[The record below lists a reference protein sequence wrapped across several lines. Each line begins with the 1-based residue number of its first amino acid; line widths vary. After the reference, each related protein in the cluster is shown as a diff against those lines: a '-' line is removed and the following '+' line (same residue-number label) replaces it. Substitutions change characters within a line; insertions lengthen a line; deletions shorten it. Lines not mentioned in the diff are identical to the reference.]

1 MFDFEITKREILF
14 SICIIMIFLIGGLFS
29 TNKIT
34 DSVLDKNEKY
44 NKAVKIEGTDL
55 FQYGMDT
62 NVGNAFVYGKLETVD
77 PVTFTEIGGDY
88 MHVKKVK
95 ERYTMHTR
103 TVRYKVGKT
112 YRTRVE
118 TYWTWDYAGQE
129 TKTCKK
135 IKFSGIEFHT
145 EKIDIPSPDYIK
157 TIKESSHIRYKYY
170 GTPTN
175 FKGTIFTELKD
186 GTILKNS
193 NFYNKA
199 SLEEAHDM
207 CTTNSSVYVALFWVL
222 WIPLT
227 ALVVYVFYRLENRWL
242 E

>member
-1 MFDFEITKREILF
+1 MMDFEITKREILF
-14 SICIIMIFLIGGLFS
+14 SICIIMAFLMGGLFF

-44 NKAVKIEGTDL
+44 NKAVKIEGADL

-88 MHVKKVK
+88 MHVEKVK

-103 TVRYKVGKT
+103 TVRYKVGKH
-112 YRTRVE
+112 YKTRVE
-118 TYWTWDYAGQE
+118 TYWTWDFVGKE
-129 TKTCKK
+129 TETSKE
-135 IKFSGIEFHT
+135 IKFSGITFPT
-145 EKIDIPSPDYIK
+145 EKIDIPSANYIK

-170 GTPTN
+170 GTPTE

-186 GTILKNS
+186 GTILNDS
-193 NFYNKA
+193 DFYNKA
-199 SLEEAHDM
+199 TLEEAHQM
-207 CTTNSSVYVALFWVL
+207 CTTNSSVYVGLFWIL
-222 WIPLT
+222 WIALT
-227 ALVVYVFYRLENRWL
+227 AISVYGFYRLENRWL

>member
-1 MFDFEITKREILF
+1 MMDFEITKREILF
-14 SICIIMIFLIGGLFS
+14 SICIIMAFLMGGLFF

-88 MHVKKVK
+88 MHVEKVK

-103 TVRYKVGKT
+103 TVRYKVGKH
-112 YRTRVE
+112 YQTRVE
-118 TYWTWDYAGQE
+118 TYWTWDFAGKE
-129 TKTCKK
+129 TETSKE
-135 IKFSGIEFHT
+135 IKFSGITFPT
-145 EKIDIPSPDYIK
+145 EKIDIPSANYIK

-170 GTPTN
+170 GTPTE

-186 GTILKNS
+186 GTILNDS
-193 NFYNKA
+193 DFYNKA
-199 SLEEAHDM
+199 TLEEAHQM
-207 CTTNSSVYVALFWVL
+207 CTTNSSVYVGLFWIL
-222 WIPLT
+222 WIALT
-227 ALVVYVFYRLENRWL
+227 AISVYGFYRLENRWL